1 MPRYRS
7 TSPFEQVLMGLSV
20 GADKLAVFPA
30 DGRPDPVPGSTVVL
44 GCGDEIETAGEIAFP
59 GALRLDQPPDAPP
72 PPDPGPGP
80 TPTPAATPAEEP
92 AP

>member
-20 GADKLAVFPA
+20 GANGVSVFPA
-30 DGRPDPVPGSTVVL
+30 DGRPDPAAGSTVLL
-44 GCGDEIETAGEIAFP
+44 GPGDEIEAPDPLAFP
-59 GALRLDQPPDAPP
+59 GAAEVDTS
-72 PPDPGPGP
+72 P
-80 TPTPAATPAEEP
+80 TPTPAPVAATPAEEP

>member
-20 GADKLAVFPA
+20 GENGVAVFPA
-30 DGRPDPVPGSTVVL
+30 DGRPDPIAGSTVVL
-44 GCGDEIETAGEIAFP
+44 GPGDEIETPAPVAFP
-59 GALRLDQPPDAPP
+59 GALEVDQPAPAPP
-72 PPDPGPGP
+72 PAP
-80 TPTPAATPAEEP
+80 TPEPAPAPTPAEEP